1 MASKIDIDAV
11 ELSMRAVGVA
21 DPEVQRVIAD
31 LKAQLEQLAAEKEKK
46 PKVEK
51 YKYIIARKDV
61 PPGTAI
67 DETPM
72 VVVEAT
78 EEVKPTDVVE
88 QIKIAANVANE
99 DVKKL
104 KKDPLKNIFDAVERI
119 PAKYLKEKDI
129 RVVSKT
135 VTQVLLTDNTLDPS

>member
-31 LKAQLEQLAAEKEKK
+31 LKAQLEQLAAEKQSK

-51 YKYIIARKDV
+51 YKYIIARSDV
-61 PPGTAI
+61 PPGTALNEI
-67 DETPM
+67 PM

-78 EEVKPTDVVE
+78 DEVKPTDVVE

-104 KKDPLKNIFDAVERI
+104 KKDPLKNVFDTVERI
-119 PAKYLKEKDI
+119 PAKYLKEKNI
-129 RVVSKT
+129 RVISKT
-135 VTQVLLTDNTLDPS
+135 VTQVLETDNTLI